1 MVKVE
6 FAGLGLFLTLGNI
19 TPRFLVEDRCELEDN
34 DIPGLAV
41 ELGKLV
47 EPAILL
53 ELLKLLID
61 TVFDE
66 VEEDIDIDTDE
77 TMVVGFTGETVVST
91 GMSSESPTY
100 LKKISSSKDRYFQ
113 WNFDRNVIKNL
124 LHLLS

>member
-100 LKKISSSKDRYFQ
+100 LKEISSSKDRYFQ
-113 WNFDRNVIKNL
+113 
-124 LHLLS
+124 